1 MSQTSEFSELH
12 KKVLEIL
19 SIDSTGCYIAIL
31 DGFIFSSAFQPIF
44 DRNMDVYGVE
54 GLIRITDNEG
64 TLVDLNQYFR
74 TIENDKAKSLL
85 STTLC
90 TMVHIRNFA
99 LSKYKDTKIFI
110 NTSPVVFENL
120 SNCDDAL
127 HLFSETLNRI
137 GVKINQVIF
146 EIMELEGVDLNATL
160 VGMDKLRKEGMLIAM
175 DDYGSES
182 STDERAMLITPDFM
196 KIDKSIIDELSLG
209 LELKFK
215 EVMALGAELN
225 AKTVAEGIE
234 SEESLKACLDLGADF
249 FQGYYLGKPEK
260 STSTS

>member
-1 MSQTSEFSELH
+1 MSQISEFSELH
-12 KKVLEIL
+12 KKVLEII
-19 SIDSTGCYIAIL
+19 STDSTGCYVAIL
-31 DGFIFSSAFQPIF
+31 DGFVFSSAFQPIF
-44 DRNMDVYGVE
+44 DRNMDIYGVE
-54 GLIRITDNEG
+54 GLIRIRDNEG
-64 TLVDLNQYFR
+64 TFVDLNQYFR

-85 STTLC
+85 STSIC
-90 TMVHIRNFA
+90 SMIHIRNFA
-99 LSKYKDTKIFI
+99 LSKYKDKKIFM

-120 SNCDDAL
+120 SNCNDAL

-137 GVKINQVIF
+137 GVEKNQVVF
-146 EIMELEGVDLNATL
+146 ELMELEGVDLNATL
-160 VGMDKLRKEGMLIAM
+160 VGMDKLRKDGMLIAM

-182 STDERAMLITPDFM
+182 STDERAMLIAPDLI

-209 LELKFK
+209 NEIEFK
-215 EVMALGAELN
+215 EVIALGAKLN